1 MLFRSLELELE
12 NNKLEVE
19 LETEDGNETELE
31 APLPHSKRAD
41 EDQTGKPVWAAPF
54 VGLTLSDT
62 WWTPVRESLLSY
74 LRLPSE
80 APPSLFLSNTH
91 SNNKS
96 NINSDGNNANTHTL
110 QRLQKPIL
118 TYISMQSEPLST
130 RTTSPCCVVYT
141 SWRWMVCLE
150 VLIW

>member
-1 MLFRSLELELE
+1 MQRGWEDADAGAGAGRRRRRHRRPEFLLLECIAKSLATEEQVVRFLFRLGLELELE

-54 VGLTLSDT
+54 VGLTISDT

-80 APPSLFLSNTH
+80 APLFLSNTH
-91 SNNKS
+91 SNPNS
-96 NINSDGNNANTHTL
+96 NGNADTNA
-110 QRLQKPIL
+110 K
-118 TYISMQSEPLST
+118 
-130 RTTSPCCVVYT
+130 
-141 SWRWMVCLE
+141 
-150 VLIW
+150 